1 MFAAAIF
8 HKEYDVVGYSSAKW
22 DKKINYSGA
31 ASICDVAEVQPN
43 FFITPGLCEPNPKL
57 ENPSFSFLF
66 IMEAPADEQLYP
78 IAVLVD
84 ELKHEDTTLRLNAI
98 RRLSTIACA
107 LGPQRTRDELV
118 PFLDESTD
126 DEDEVLLALAEELG
140 NFSTCV
146 GGNEHAH
153 VLLRPLETLAAVEET
168 VVRDMA
174 VESLCKTAELLNQQ
188 QMEDHFVPLV
198 KRLSSGDWFTS
209 RTSAAGLFA
218 AGHTKLTPETVD
230 EMRKLF
236 ARLAHD
242 DTPMVRRAAAK
253 SLPKLAIVL
262 SKEQLL
268 SDLIP
273 LIDSLSRDEQDSVRL
288 LVVEA
293 VISIAEKLDPEE
305 TKTHLLPILKNMIS
319 DRSWRVRYMIAEK
332 YIALSKAVGDEI
344 VKSDL
349 ITSFVQI
356 LKDNEAEVRTA
367 ACSQLPGFAS
377 LIDRE
382 VVLGTFVACTKDL
395 ITDTAQQV
403 RAMLATHISGL
414 APILGKEQT
423 LENLQP
429 LFLQLLKDESSD
441 VRLNIIRQLEQV
453 NNVIGIEMLSQSIL
467 PAVVELAED
476 KQWRVRLAIIEYI
489 PTLARQLGP
498 DMFDKQLGT
507 MCMSWLADP
516 VFSIRE
522 AAIVNL
528 KQLIEVFGS
537 EWATATVIPQISTMA
552 ADSNYLHRMTT
563 LFAIA
568 TIASTLDCKLLDES
582 VLPIVLSLAND
593 PIPNIRFNV
602 AKTLEAL
609 VPLLKQSDD
618 TAEHVDNKI
627 TPVLNK
633 LGDDTDSDVSSIDSS
648 LFTIH
653 ISLRFFPF
661 FFLSRFRTS
670 TYKYYITN
678 KNPSKRS
685 EA

>member
-1 MFAAAIF
+1 
-8 HKEYDVVGYSSAKW
+8 
-22 DKKINYSGA
+22 
-31 ASICDVAEVQPN
+31 
-43 FFITPGLCEPNPKL
+43 
-57 ENPSFSFLF
+57 
-66 IMEAPADEQLYP
+66 MEAPADEQLYP

-146 GGNEHAH
+146 GGNEYAH

-633 LGDDTDSDVSSIDSS
+633 LGDDTDSDVRY
-648 LFTIH
+648 FTH
-653 ISLRFFPF
+653 KAL
-661 FFLSRFRTS
+661 LTG
-670 TYKYYITN
+670 KQ
-678 KNPSKRS
+678 
-685 EA
+685 

>member
-1 MFAAAIF
+1 
-8 HKEYDVVGYSSAKW
+8 
-22 DKKINYSGA
+22 
-31 ASICDVAEVQPN
+31 
-43 FFITPGLCEPNPKL
+43 
-57 ENPSFSFLF
+57 
-66 IMEAPADEQLYP
+66 MEAPADEQLYP

-140 NFSTCV
+140 NFSSCV
-146 GGNEHAH
+146 GGKEYAH

-174 VESLCKTAELLNQQ
+174 VESLCKTAELLSEQQ
-188 QMEDHFVPLV
+188 LEDYYVPLV

-218 AGHTKLTPETVD
+218 ASYSKMSKETLD
-230 EMRKLF
+230 EMRKIF

-242 DTPMVRRAAAK
+242 ETPMVRRASAK
-253 SLPKLAIVL
+253 ALPKLANVYSRENIL
-262 SKEQLL
+262 A
-268 SDLIP
+268 DLIP
-273 LIDSLSRDEQDSVRL
+273 LIDSLARDEQDSVRL
-288 LVVEA
+288 LVADA
-293 VISIAEKLDPEE
+293 VISVAGRLENEE
-305 TKTHLLPILKNMIS
+305 TKSNLLPILKGMIV

-332 YIALSKAVGDEI
+332 YVSLSNAVGEDI
-344 VKSDL
+344 LKNDL
-349 ITSFVQI
+349 IPSFAQI

-377 LIDRE
+377 LIEKD
-382 VVLGTFVACTKDL
+382 VVLATFVPCAKDL

-414 APILGKEQT
+414 APILGKELT
-423 LENLQP
+423 LEQLQP

-453 NNVIGIEMLSQSIL
+453 NSVIGIELLSQSIL

-498 DMFDKQLGT
+498 EVFDKQLGSL
-507 MCMSWLADP
+507 CMSWLADP
-516 VFSIRE
+516 VYSIRE
-522 AAIVNL
+522 AAITNL

-537 EWATATVIPQISTMA
+537 EWATATVVPQVSNMS
-552 ADSNYLHRMTT
+552 ADTNYLHRMTT

-568 TIASTLDCKLLDES
+568 TIAPTLEAKLLDEK
-582 VLPIVLSLAND
+582 VLPIVLSLADD

-602 AKTLEAL
+602 AKTLETL
-609 VPLLKQSDD
+609 VPLLKQSND
-618 TAEHVDNKI
+618 TAEEVEVKI
-627 TPVLNK
+627 TPVLNRLGEDADNDVRYFTHK
-633 LGDDTDSDVSSIDSS
+633 ALLTAARAKTHTEFNNYRNESDPAVVEEKINLANQVASILRSNIVQGVRKEEKDDVYQLKFHSGIELGDNDSIRNAKGSHRKNKKKDTAAA
-648 LFTIH
+648 TGCCGGQ
-653 ISLRFFPF
+653 
-661 FFLSRFRTS
+661 
-670 TYKYYITN
+670 
-678 KNPSKRS
+678 
-685 EA
+685 